1 MSHAARGRGDA
12 VTRAEGERPPFKAY
26 ELMSNQSTDISTV
39 KLGLAVAWPAFWI
52 GVPVKVVFALL
63 FLAMGLH
70 PWEGT
75 GLVFLLILS
84 IPIDIWALN
93 LAAQTVFL
101 ERLRMN
107 PPASIGLTLWWQVA
121 LMSAVYLPTASFL
134 QKTIVAVA
142 KSVTEHILSIQL
154 LEKLPIAE
162 RISVELMMWGTVATV
177 SLILLV
183 LGWLFLTGFIVKGQ
197 TKQASAAAESYEGLV
212 RRWDLLRIPRDQ
224 TLQVTVFAA
233 VGVFL
238 VLCFWGF
245 LPVTTPHPHEDYA
258 VEKQESKIFVPTEAL
273 EEAETKLLQVEVK
286 LEELEKDSAG
296 GKKGKA
302 KKK

>member
-1 MSHAARGRGDA
+1 
-12 VTRAEGERPPFKAY
+12 
-26 ELMSNQSTDISTV
+26 MSNQSTDISTV

-52 GVPVKVVFALL
+52 GVPIKVVFALL
-63 FLAMGLH
+63 LLAMGLH

-75 GLVFLLILS
+75 GLALLLVLS

-93 LAAQTVFL
+93 LAAKTVFL
-101 ERLRMN
+101 ERLRLD
-107 PPASIGLTLWWQVA
+107 PPASVGLTLWWQVA
-121 LMSAVYLPTASFL
+121 LMSAIYLPVASFV
-134 QKTIVAVA
+134 QKGIVAVA
-142 KSVTEHILSIQL
+142 KNVTEHILSIQL

-162 RISVELMMWGTVATV
+162 RISIELMLWGSVATV
-177 SLILLV
+177 ALIFLV
-183 LGWLFLTGFIVKGQ
+183 LGWLFLAGLIVKGQ

-212 RRWDLLRIPRDQ
+212 RRWDLLRIPGDQ
-224 TLQVTVFAA
+224 ALQVTVFAA

-245 LPVTTPHPHEDYA
+245 MPVTTPHPHEDYA
-258 VEKQESKIFVPTEAL
+258 VEKQGHTRFIPDKAL

-296 GKKGKA
+296 SKKRKA